1 MPLPGEP
8 KGTVEIDLDSVDL
21 KERQV
26 LKEEARGLHWAHRMG
41 TRGANSNLEEIKD
54 AGGHRTQAR
63 KEKEIFVS
71 KKSRLAMQPS
81 VPK

>member
-8 KGTVEIDLDSVDL
+8 KGTVEIDSDSVDL

-26 LKEEARGLHWAHRMG
+26 LKEEGRGLHWARRMG

-54 AGGHRTQAR
+54 AGGHTT
-63 KEKEIFVS
+63 
-71 KKSRLAMQPS
+71 
-81 VPK
+81 

>member
-8 KGTVEIDLDSVDL
+8 KGTVQIDLNSGDL
-21 KERQV
+21 RERQV
-26 LKEEARGLHWAHRMG
+26 LQEEARGLHWANRMG

>member
-8 KGTVEIDLDSVDL
+8 KGNVEIDSDSVDL

-26 LKEEARGLHWAHRMG
+26 LKEKARGLHWAHRMR
-41 TRGANSNLEEIKD
+41 TRGANSNLEEIKE
-54 AGGHRTQAR
+54 AGGHRTRAR

-71 KKSRLAMQPS
+71 KKSRPAMKPP

>member
-8 KGTVEIDLDSVDL
+8 KGTVELDSDSVDL

-26 LKEEARGLHWAHRMG
+26 LKEEARSLHCAHRMG
-41 TRGANSNLEEIKD
+41 TLGANSNLEEIKD

-63 KEKEIFVS
+63 KKKEIFAS
-71 KKSRLAMQPS
+71 KKSQPAM
-81 VPK
+81 

>member
-8 KGTVEIDLDSVDL
+8 KGTVEIDSDSVDL
-21 KERQV
+21 KERQG
-26 LKEEARGLHWAHRMG
+26 LKEEGRSLHWAHRMG
-41 TRGANSNLEEIKD
+41 ARGANSNLEEIKD